1 MKRLSAVLLIGA
13 LVFGTVGCTNMNR
26 TQQGA
31 LSGAAGGALLG
42 AGISAIAG
50 GSGTTGALIGGGLG
64 ALAGGLYGHNKEKRD
79 DRHAGGKGNFLKK
92 VSLPPC
98 TPHPFKDFR
107 PYRIPVGGF
116 TERKSPFL
124 RMETRFLK

>member
-64 ALAGGLYGHNKEKRD
+64 ALAGGLYGHN
-79 DRHAGGKGNFLKK
+79 
-92 VSLPPC
+92 
-98 TPHPFKDFR
+98 T
-107 PYRIPVGGF
+107 
-116 TERKSPFL
+116 
-124 RMETRFLK
+124 